1 MRWPRSEM
9 ESIGIETVGEALQLG
24 WTVIARC
31 ASGRREAMKS
41 QRECSKR
48 STLDMET
55 LVWTRGATFP
65 LSRLESRLKCPRC
78 GSRKVA
84 LIFDVPPTRIRMQAG
99 ARGER

>member
-9 ESIGIETVGEALQLG
+9 ESVGIETVGEAYQLG
-24 WTVIARC
+24 WSVIARC

-48 STLDMET
+48 CTLDLET
-55 LVWTRGATFP
+55 LVWTRGAAFP

-84 LIFDVPPTRIRMQAG
+84 LIFDVPPMRIRMQAG
-99 ARGER
+99 LGRER